1 MSRVKY
7 LDYRNF
13 ICKLRRAKQDI
24 LVKMKSRNYFIL
36 MNGITSI
43 AFSNEGIT
51 ANKCGPMHPTTYDFV
66 FMPYESIDNIRNAD
80 SRV

>member
-24 LVKMKSRNYFIL
+24 LVKMKSGNYFIL

-51 ANKCGPMHPTTYDFV
+51 ANK
-66 FMPYESIDNIRNAD
+66 R
-80 SRV
+80 RQ